1 MCNTVY
7 IEEMYIFDSV
17 YLCILHTVMRGQATH
32 ALGRQQHQLN
42 GSAAATAVVAQRT
55 SLQSHELE
63 LYMLSCCTDMTALS
77 ISTEAL
83 LRVRDT
89 AMYNGYWLGVLHC
102 CMAASVS
109 GCRTVHVASYST
121 HWHHA

>member
-1 MCNTVY
+1 V
-7 IEEMYIFDSV
+7 IV
-17 YLCILHTVMRGQATH
+17 CILHSVMRGQATH

-42 GSAAATAVVAQRT
+42 GSAAATVVVAQRT

-83 LRVRDT
+83 LRVRDA
-89 AMYNGYWLGVLHC
+89 AMYNGYWLGLDVLHC
-102 CMAASVS
+102 CMAAYVS
-109 GCRTVHVASYST
+109 GCRTVHAYVASHILNINIGTISFMP
-121 HWHHA
+121 